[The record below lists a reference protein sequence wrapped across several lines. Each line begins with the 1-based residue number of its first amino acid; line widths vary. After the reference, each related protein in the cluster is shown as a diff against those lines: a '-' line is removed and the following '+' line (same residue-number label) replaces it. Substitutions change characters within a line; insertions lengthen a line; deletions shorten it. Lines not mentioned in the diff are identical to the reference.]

1 MNSNAMFCPLNGV
14 DYNYRLSGVQTKKA
28 VQALGEITVM
38 DVYFDLAVT
47 KYMEGEGPPG

>member
-1 MNSNAMFCPLNGV
+1 
-14 DYNYRLSGVQTKKA
+14 VQTKKA

-38 DVYFDLAVT
+38 DVYFNLAVT